1 MSRTMREDEIPAF
14 VAEITATGCNI
25 SAVGEDSYVLADAHL
40 PDDVYDAVE
49 PEILRISEKY
59 GRREHLRLQIV
70 AYLHSIDRVYRLH

>member
-14 VAEITATGCNI
+14 VEEIAATGCNI
-25 SAVGEDSYVLADAHL
+25 AAVGDDSYVLADAHL